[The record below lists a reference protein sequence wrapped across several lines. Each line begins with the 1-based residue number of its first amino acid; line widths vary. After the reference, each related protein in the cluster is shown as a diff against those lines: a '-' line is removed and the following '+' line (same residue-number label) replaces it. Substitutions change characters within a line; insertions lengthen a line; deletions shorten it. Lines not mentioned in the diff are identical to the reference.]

1 MTIFATLTALWLG
14 VLASVSPCPLAAN
27 MAAFSFI
34 QKDGGSPKRVLISG
48 GLYSAGRMVAFALLG
63 SLVISGLL
71 AIPEA
76 SIIMQRYMNRIIG
89 PILIIIGIFVLDLL
103 EIGRNRGVAQHLASK
118 GIFRGLSGSFL
129 MGILFAMALCPVSAA
144 LFFGGL
150 IPLAADAGSKV
161 LFPALFGLGSALPV
175 AVLSLVFS
183 FGAMTVSRSIG
194 AVYTIQRIIQISSGV
209 ILVLT
214 GIYFSLTSTFGVF

>member
-1 MTIFATLTALWLG
+1 MTVFVALTALWLG

-27 MAAFSFI
+27 LAAFSFI
-34 QKDGGSPKRVLISG
+34 QKDGAPPKRVLISG
-48 GLYSAGRMVAFALLG
+48 GLYSAGRMLTFALLG

-89 PILIIIGIFVLDLL
+89 PILIIVGVFVLGLL
-103 EIGRNRGVAQHLASK
+103 EIGKNRGITQHLASK
-118 GIFRGLSGSFL
+118 RIFSGLSGSFF

-150 IPLAADAGSKV
+150 IPLAAAAGSKV
-161 LFPALFGLGSALPV
+161 LLPALFGLGSALPV
-175 AVLSLVFS
+175 AVLSLIFS
-183 FGAMTVSRSIG
+183 FGAMTVSRSMG
-194 AVYTIQRIIQISSGV
+194 AVYSIQKIIQISSGA

>member
-1 MTIFATLTALWLG
+1 MTPLAALSALWLG

-34 QKDGGSPKRVLISG
+34 QRDGVSPGRVLISG
-48 GLYSAGRMVAFALLG
+48 GLYSAGRMMAFALLG

-89 PILIIIGIFVLDLL
+89 PVLVIVGVFVLGLL
-103 EIGRNRGVAQHLASK
+103 EIGSNRGVAQRLASK
-118 GIFRGLSGSFL
+118 GIFRGLSGSFFL
-129 MGILFAMALCPVSAA
+129 GILFAMALCPVSAA

-175 AVLSLVFS
+175 AALSLVFS
-183 FGAMTVSRSIG
+183 FGIMTVSRSIG
-194 AVYTIQRIIQISSGV
+194 TVYTIQKIIQISSGI
-209 ILVLT
+209 ILVLI
-214 GIYFSLTSTFGVF
+214 GVYFSLTSTFGVF

>member
-1 MTIFATLTALWLG
+1 MTFLAALSALWLG

-34 QKDGGSPKRVLISG
+34 QKDGGSPGRVLISG
-48 GLYSAGRMVAFALLG
+48 GLYSAGRMVAFALFG

-76 SIIMQRYMNRIIG
+76 SIMMQRYMNRIIG
-89 PILIIIGIFVLDLL
+89 PILIIIGVFVLGLL
-103 EIGRNRGVAQHLASK
+103 EIGRNRGVAQRLASK
-118 GIFRGLSGSFL
+118 GIFRGMYGSFF

-150 IPLAADAGSKV
+150 IPLAADVGSKI
-161 LFPALFGLGSALPV
+161 LLPALFGFGSALPV
-175 AVLSLVFS
+175 AALSLIFS

-194 AVYTIQRIIQISSGV
+194 TVYTFQKIIQISSGV

-214 GIYFSLTSTFGVF
+214 GIYFSLSSTFGVM

>member
-1 MTIFATLTALWLG
+1 MTPVAVFTALWLG

-27 MAAFSFI
+27 LAAFSFI
-34 QKDGGSPKRVLISG
+34 QKDGPSSRRVLIAG
-48 GLYSAGRMVAFALLG
+48 GLYSAGRMLAFALLG

-71 AIPEA
+71 AIPET
-76 SIIMQRYMNRIIG
+76 SIIMQRHMNRIVG
-89 PILIIIGIFVLDLL
+89 PILIIVGVFVLDLL
-103 EIGRNRGVAQHLASK
+103 EIGSNRGAAQRLASK
-118 GIFRGLSGSFL
+118 RIFRGLSGSFF

-150 IPLAADAGSKV
+150 VPLAADSGSKV

-183 FGAMTVSRSIG
+183 YGAMTVSRSLG
-194 AVYTIQRIIQISSGV
+194 AVYTIQKFIQISSGV
-209 ILVLT
+209 IIVLT
-214 GIYFSLTSTFGVF
+214 GIYFSLTSTFGLI